1 MKFAKLALGM
11 LLVALAFWVVLGE
24 HLSGVSADAT
34 INAPV
39 VTLHTPISGKLT
51 MNPLQLGSTVG
62 ADDVLAVVN
71 DTQVDARRLD
81 DLRLQRDQE
90 TATLSRLEKEAAE
103 IAIVRD
109 AMADRSATFQQHRI
123 EELTLR
129 LDFAQWRLALLKG
142 NGKSAAG
149 EAETQSEEDAART
162 SIALNRAVEE
172 VAILRNSLAAAR
184 SGVSIDDGYN
194 DAPFSE
200 QHGIRLSEKATA
212 LRLQIAATRE
222 MLEALDR
229 RIDAEVQRTN
239 RAGSAQIIAGANG
252 IFWQNLVHNDDT
264 VQRGDPVLRI
274 VDCNRQI
281 VTASVS
287 ERTYLR
293 LARGQ
298 AVTFRPIGQHRA
310 FTGVILRLAG
320 AGAATIYQ
328 GMAVA
333 PSERHLQRYDVAIA
347 VPDLEQ
353 TADLSCAI
361 GRTGRVFFEARP
373 LDWLRRLW

>member
-149 EAETQSEEDAART
+149 EPAR
-162 SIALNRAVEE
+162 
-172 VAILRNSLAAAR
+172 
-184 SGVSIDDGYN
+184 
-194 DAPFSE
+194 
-200 QHGIRLSEKATA
+200 
-212 LRLQIAATRE
+212 
-222 MLEALDR
+222 
-229 RIDAEVQRTN
+229 
-239 RAGSAQIIAGANG
+239 
-252 IFWQNLVHNDDT
+252 
-264 VQRGDPVLRI
+264 
-274 VDCNRQI
+274 
-281 VTASVS
+281 ASS
-287 ERTYLR
+287 
-293 LARGQ
+293 
-298 AVTFRPIGQHRA
+298 
-310 FTGVILRLAG
+310 
-320 AGAATIYQ
+320 
-328 GMAVA
+328 
-333 PSERHLQRYDVAIA
+333 
-347 VPDLEQ
+347 
-353 TADLSCAI
+353 
-361 GRTGRVFFEARP
+361 ARP
-373 LDWLRRLW
+373 NFCRKRICATSPAS